1 MNKIYQQINFY
12 LDHYNDNRDVMWID
26 ISKQLQVLTR
36 AGYIAKV
43 YADEGMD
50 DIIIIQ
56 YHEQEEELAS
66 GICEW
71 LTWDEYE
78 QVLSEREQEVI
89 MNDDLNS

>member
-36 AGYIAKV
+36 AGYVAKV

-50 DIIIIQ
+50 DI
-56 YHEQEEELAS
+56 HNPVS
-66 GICEW
+66 
-71 LTWDEYE
+71 
-78 QVLSEREQEVI
+78 
-89 MNDDLNS
+89 